1 MEKFYAV
8 LLVSSFVVAAS
19 ALGIGRT
26 QSSGV
31 RGTLMCNDRPAAYV
45 KVKLYDDDRGVDAD
59 DLMAAGKTDAQ
70 GRFELKGHTSEFT
83 PIDPKLNVY
92 HDCNDG
98 VTPCQ
103 RKITVMIPDRYIT
116 SGKVPKTIYEAG
128 TIQLAGKF
136 PGETRDCLN

>member
-1 MEKFYAV
+1 MQK
-8 LLVSSFVVAAS
+8 LLVLASVVAIAS
-19 ALGIGRT
+19 AVGLGRT

-45 KVKLYDDDRGVDAD
+45 KVKLYDDDRGIDAD
-59 DLMAAGKTDAQ
+59 DLMAAGKTDGA

-83 PIDPKLNVY
+83 PIDPKLNIY

-98 VTPCQ
+98 VKPCQ
-103 RKITVMIPDRYIT
+103 RKITILIPDSYIT
-116 SGKVPKTIYEAG
+116 SGKTPKKIYDAG

-136 PGETRDCLN
+136 KGEERDCLN